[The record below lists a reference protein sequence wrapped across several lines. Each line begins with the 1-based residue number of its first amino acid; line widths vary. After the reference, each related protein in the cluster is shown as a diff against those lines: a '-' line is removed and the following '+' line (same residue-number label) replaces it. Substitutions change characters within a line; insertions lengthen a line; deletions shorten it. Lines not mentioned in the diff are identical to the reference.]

1 MNVELV
7 REGRRFAEETK
18 EAKEERDKAL
28 DEKHL
33 AEDKKDTVVAKLLSL
48 EEALIAHHDETTLD
62 QIPLDDS
69 GKDLVGVCSSSG
81 DAGLDLAA
89 AKDQG
94 NEGKKSNHR
103 EVE

>member
-1 MNVELV
+1 MNEELV
-7 REGRRFAEETK
+7 RDGRRFVEEAK

-33 AEDKKDTVVAKLLSL
+33 AEDKRDTAVAKSLSL
-48 EEALIAHHDETTLD
+48 KEALTTHHDETTLD

-81 DAGLDLAA
+81 DTGLDLAA

-94 NEGKKSNHR
+94 K
-103 EVE
+103 